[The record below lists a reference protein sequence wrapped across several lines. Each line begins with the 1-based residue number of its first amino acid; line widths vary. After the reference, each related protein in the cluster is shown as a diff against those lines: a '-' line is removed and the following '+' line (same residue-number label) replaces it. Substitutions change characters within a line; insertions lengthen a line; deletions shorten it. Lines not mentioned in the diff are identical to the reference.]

1 MASVTEAVAS
11 VATLALTLW
20 RYFKGDQTR
29 NQATLEE
36 AGRDALHAAQVAQ
49 SADELN
55 AADAELQRV
64 HDEALARH
72 KP

>member
-1 MASVTEAVAS
+1 MASATEAVAS
-11 VATLALTLW
+11 VATLALKLW
-20 RYFKGDQTR
+20 HYFKGDQTR
-29 NQATLEE
+29 EQATLEE

-55 AADAELQRV
+55 RADAELQRV

>member
-55 AADAELQRV
+55 RADAELHRLHEQASAQR
-64 HDEALARH
+64 

>member
-1 MASVTEAVAS
+1 MASVTEAVTS
-11 VATLALTLW
+11 VAALALKLW
-20 RYFKGDQTR
+20 HYFKGDQTR
-29 NQATLEE
+29 AQATLEE

-55 AADAELQRV
+55 RADAELHRLHEQ
-64 HDEALARH
+64 ASARH

>member
-11 VATLALTLW
+11 VATLALKLW
-20 RYFKGDQTR
+20 RYFKGDQTQA
-29 NQATLEE
+29 QATLEE
-36 AGRDALHAAQVAQ
+36 AGRDALMAAQVAQ

-55 AADAELQRV
+55 RADAELQRV